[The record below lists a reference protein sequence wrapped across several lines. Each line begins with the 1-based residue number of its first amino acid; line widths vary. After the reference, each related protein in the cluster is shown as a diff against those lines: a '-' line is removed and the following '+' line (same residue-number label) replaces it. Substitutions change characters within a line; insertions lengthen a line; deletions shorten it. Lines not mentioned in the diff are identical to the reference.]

1 MKTKMIAVMA
11 GLAVGSLAAGT
22 ALGATLEFKDPTGDD
37 NGPGTYVYP
46 TDGVYSPG
54 SFDMTEFEVTS
65 KGKDA
70 EFKVCFNSSLDDP
83 WGMGVGFAVQMAA
96 IYIDTDRAPGS
107 GHTDGLAGFNIK
119 FAPGDGWEKVVVL
132 SPQQQS
138 RVMSEAKMKAASE
151 LAAGDLLV
159 PRRTL
164 GKGKCISGRVKLED
178 LAPTADGAPNPAG
191 WGYQVAI
198 QSNEGFP
205 AKTDLLT
212 RRVNEFEG
220 QHRFGG
226 GHDMDCD
233 PHVMDIL
240 APPAAGGADEV
251 AAQHEML
258 SYECDADG
266 NAVKSATLRM
276 VPGTDGAK

>member
-1 MKTKMIAVMA
+1 
-11 GLAVGSLAAGT
+11 
-22 ALGATLEFKDPTGDD
+22 
-37 NGPGTYVYP
+37 
-46 TDGVYSPG
+46 
-54 SFDMTEFEVTS
+54 
-65 KGKDA
+65 
-70 EFKVCFNSSLDDP
+70 
-83 WGMGVGFAVQMAA
+83 MGVGFAVQMAA
-96 IYIDTDRAPGS
+96 IYIDTDRTPGS
-107 GHTDGLAGFNIK
+107 GYTDGLAGFNIK
-119 FAPGDGWEKVVVL
+119 FAPSDAWDKVVVL

-138 RVMSEAKMKAASE
+138 RVVSEAKMKAASE

-178 LAPTADGAPNPAG
+178 LAPAAGDAAGPEG
-191 WGYQVAI
+191 WGYQVAM

-240 APPAAGGADEV
+240 APPANGGADEV
-251 AAQHEML
+251 TAQHEML
-258 SYECDADG
+258 AYECDLDG
-266 NAVKSATLRM
+266 NAKKAATLRM
-276 VPGTDGAK
+276 VPGTDGT

>member
-1 MKTKMIAVMA
+1 MNRKMIAMLA
-11 GLAVGSLAAGT
+11 GFAAGSLAAGT
-22 ALGATLEFKDPTGDD
+22 ALGAKLEFKDPTGDD

-46 TDGVYSPG
+46 TDAVYGPG
-54 SFDMTEFEVTS
+54 SFDITEFNVQTKGKDVEFEVCVN
-65 KGKDA
+65 GK
-70 EFKVCFNSSLDDP
+70 LDDP

-96 IYIDTDRAPGS
+96 VYIDTDRVAGS
-107 GHTDGLAGFNIK
+107 GYTDGLAGMNIK
-119 FAPGDGWEKVVVL
+119 FAPTDAWDKVVVL

-138 RVMSEAKMKAASE
+138 RVVSEAKMKAATE

-178 LAPTADGAPNPAG
+178 LAPTAADAPGPEG
-191 WGYQVAI
+191 WGYQVAM

-240 APPAAGGADEV
+240 APPANGGADEV
-251 AAQHEML
+251 TAQHEML
-258 SYECDADG
+258 AYECDLDG
-266 NAVKSATLRM
+266 NAVKPATLRM
-276 VPGTDGAK
+276 VPGTDGT